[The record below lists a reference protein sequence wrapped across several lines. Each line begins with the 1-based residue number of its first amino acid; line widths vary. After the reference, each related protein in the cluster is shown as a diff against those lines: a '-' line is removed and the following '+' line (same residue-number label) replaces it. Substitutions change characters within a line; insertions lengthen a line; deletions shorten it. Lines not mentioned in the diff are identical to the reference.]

1 MLGLLRHLMVRILFV
16 VSCIAFFAIPSTA
29 EAQLFRRGVRNQP
42 RRFQQPPAY
51 RPPSQNLQRPR
62 YTPPQQQPPR
72 NSNYAPTPSQQPG
85 VAGQVSPETR
95 PNGALP
101 TRQLPSPI
109 ANGSST
115 AGGNLGPAISP
126 STLTPGSK
134 QAAPSILFRTQPS
147 GQPLTQSIP
156 AEIEG
161 QFEPIVQTSG
171 ESLNFSG
178 QVERIS
184 ATQPIPSMLQ
194 DQVLNATPAGIQE
207 EPIQPVETHS
217 ILQIISD

>member
-1 MLGLLRHLMVRILFV
+1 MVRILFV
-16 VSCIAFFAIPSTA
+16 VSCVAFFAIPSTA
-29 EAQLFRRGVRNQP
+29 EAQLFRRGFRNQP

-51 RPPSQNLQRPR
+51 RQPSQN
-62 YTPPQQQPPR
+62 QQQPQYAPPRQRPSR
-72 NSNYAPTPSQQPG
+72 NSNRVPTPQQQPG

-134 QAAPSILFRTQPS
+134 QTAPSILVRTQPS

-161 QFEPIVQTSG
+161 QFEPIVQASG
-171 ESLNFSG
+171 ESLNLSG
-178 QVERIS
+178 QVETIS
-184 ATQPIPSMLQ
+184 GTQPIPSMLQ
-194 DQVLNATPAGIQE
+194 DQVLNATPAGIQQK
-207 EPIQPVETHS
+207 PIQPVETHS